1 MLIFGL
7 MASALAGAPTAVPE
21 NPLARASSGEVQCY
35 QPDEKRR
42 TCRSIAAYRRLN
54 DGRYA
59 NTATV
64 LLASA
69 GPVVLETI
77 TPVTVRAGAVCG
89 SIRAEDISAGK
100 LRISNR
106 LLTDDEAAPI
116 LARVAQS
123 MAPMINKEICTAYVQ
138 SGNGITAKATIG
150 GEYRADTDQKVAWIK
165 PDDGYTVA
173 P

>member
-1 MLIFGL
+1 M
-7 MASALAGAPTAVPE
+7 
-21 NPLARASSGEVQCY
+21 
-35 QPDEKRR
+35 
-42 TCRSIAAYRRLN
+42 AAYRRLN
-54 DGRYA
+54 DGSYA

-64 LLASA
+64 LLSSE

-77 TPVTVRAGAVCG
+77 TPVTMREGAVCG
-89 SIRAEDISAGK
+89 SIRADDISAGK

-106 LLTDDEAAPI
+106 LLADDEAAPI

-123 MAPMINKEICTAYVQ
+123 MAPMINKEICTTYVQ
-138 SGNGITAKATIG
+138 SANGIAAKATIEG
-150 GEYRADTDQKVAWIK
+150 MYRADADQKVAWIK